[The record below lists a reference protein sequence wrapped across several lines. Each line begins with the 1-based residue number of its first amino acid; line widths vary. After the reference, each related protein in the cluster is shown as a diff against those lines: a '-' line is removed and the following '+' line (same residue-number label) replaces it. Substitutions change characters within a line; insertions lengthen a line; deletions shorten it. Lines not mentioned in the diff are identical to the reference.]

1 MFRDVLI
8 PRAQFLKYLNAM
20 GLLFSALPVSILNL
34 IISYINTLFLQEYY
48 WSHLFERMYQIFEH
62 PLLIRCSPADIMELL
77 NFRER
82 FATHTENMVCCFVAV
97 VHSIWLHGSISHLQ
111 PFLK

>member
-1 MFRDVLI
+1 MF
-8 PRAQFLKYLNAM
+8 
-20 GLLFSALPVSILNL
+20 
-34 IISYINTLFLQEYY
+34 
-48 WSHLFERMYQIFEH
+48 QIFEH
-62 PLLIRCSPADIMELL
+62 PLLLRCSPMDIMDLL

-82 FATHTENMVCCFVAV
+82 FSTYTENMVCCFVAV